1 MGGRS
6 LPFKLG
12 GWGVHIKS
20 VLTCAKIRA
29 GGQPQ
34 DIPDKVPGKYK
45 WPEGDAGVSELAVHS
60 LSPTMGPECHRLV
73 LKAPQPARSEY
84 SGPEAQQTAQG
95 EGEGEARYQPPL
107 IPRKLPCVLLAQAV
121 CARGPLVANN
131 TSDFPQGAPSA
142 PDS

>member
-1 MGGRS
+1 MGNSSGTTWGGGHISGVRCGAAGGS
-6 LPFKLG
+6 IQGHEKWGEDLCLSNSG

-45 WPEGDAGVSELAVHS
+45 WPEGDAGVSELAVRS
-60 LSPTMGPECHRLV
+60 LSPTMGPECHRLI

-95 EGEGEARYQPPL
+95 EGGR
-107 IPRKLPCVLLAQAV
+107 RGQA
-121 CARGPLVANN
+121 P
-131 TSDFPQGAPSA
+131 TTPYP
-142 PDS
+142 